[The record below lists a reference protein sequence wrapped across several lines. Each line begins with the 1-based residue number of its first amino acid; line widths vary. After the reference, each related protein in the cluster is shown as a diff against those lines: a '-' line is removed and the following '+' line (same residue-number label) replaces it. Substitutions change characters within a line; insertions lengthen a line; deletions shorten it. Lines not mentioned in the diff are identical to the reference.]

1 MKRLIT
7 TFNIFLLAALS
18 SSFAFA
24 EDTDGMHEGCTRQHP
39 MWLCGRCVSPDAN
52 WPPHMQCVIS
62 NDNMHTTM
70 GVLMCEDVPCNQ
82 AQIDATWAGCGPA
95 ASTAMSCYGKPVNP
109 PQGIHVIPPPTD
121 KCMGMGCN
129 PDTWSPTPVN

>member
-24 EDTDGMHEGCTRQHP
+24 EDTDGMHEGCTIQHP
-39 MWLCGRCVSPDAN
+39 MWECGHCMPGTGGEWPDHLYMC
-52 WPPHMQCVIS
+52 HMPS
-62 NDNMHTTM
+62 EGGDE
-70 GVLMCEDVPCNQ
+70 VLYYDGQPATQ
-82 AQIDATWAGCGPA
+82 AQLEATWTGCGPESA
-95 ASTAMSCYGKPVNP
+95 HGSCYGKPAPPSPIP
-109 PQGIHVIPPPTD
+109 PQKD